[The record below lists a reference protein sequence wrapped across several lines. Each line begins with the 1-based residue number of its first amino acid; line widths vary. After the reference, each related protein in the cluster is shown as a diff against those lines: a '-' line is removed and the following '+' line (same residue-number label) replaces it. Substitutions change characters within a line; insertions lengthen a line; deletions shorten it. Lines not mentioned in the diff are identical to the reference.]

1 MKKVYV
7 NEIWTGDKE
16 VIRGFIVVKKTIDE
30 GLKTLFSERV
40 QNNIQHLIN
49 NDPTKKDGFH
59 FFTKFCQFVVYFQ
72 YDTKE
77 VVIRNKTMKIGISI
91 ELMHFGTSGNVNDA
105 FDYALKLRKSG
116 WGDESRDK
124 ILELANQ
131 IKNDMKNPD
140 FELAELEVK
149 DAYDDLTTYL

>member
-1 MKKVYV
+1 MKTVYV
-7 NEIWTGDKE
+7 NEIWMGDKE
-16 VIRGFIVVKKTIDE
+16 VVRGFMVVPKTIDE
-30 GLKTLFSERV
+30 GLKILFSERV
-40 QNNIQHLIN
+40 QNNIQHLMN
-49 NDPTKKDGFH
+49 TDPTKKDGFH

-77 VVIRNKTMKIGISI
+77 VVVLGKTMKFGISI
-91 ELMHFGTSGNVNDA
+91 ELMHFGSSGDVNDA
-105 FDYALKLRKSG
+105 FNYALKLRKSG

-131 IKNDMKNPD
+131 IKNDMKKDN

-149 DAYDDLTTYL
+149 DSYDDLATYL